1 MTVQPVRLFGDP
13 VLRTRADEVVA
24 FDGELEQLVTD
35 LVDTM
40 REAGGAGIAAPQIG
54 VSARVFAFDCGGMFG
69 HLVNPTYEVIGTD
82 EQIGTEGCLSVP
94 GVRADIR
101 RAMTVR
107 VSGVTMHG
115 EPVSFE
121 AAEIV
126 ARCVQHET
134 DHLDGTMFMS
144 RMDPDDRKAA
154 MRTIRESDWFGTA
167 ITVGGH

>member
-24 FDGELEQLVTD
+24 FDRDLEQLVTD
-35 LVDTM
+35 LIDTM

-69 HLVNPTYEVIGTD
+69 HLVNPRYEVIGVD
-82 EQIGTEGCLSVP
+82 EQVDTEGCLSVP

-107 VSGVTMHG
+107 VSGFTMRG

-121 AAEIV
+121 CAEIM

-134 DHLDGTMFMS
+134 DHLDGIMFMA
-144 RMDPDDRKAA
+144 RMEPADRKAA
-154 MRTIRESDWFGTA
+154 MRAIRESDWFGAATS
-167 ITVGGH
+167 VGGH